1 MTWKIRP
8 RSKIGELAAIVSGE
22 GRQLVLLH
30 GVGLRAEAW
39 CAQIDEFSRSMRV
52 VAFDLPGHGESP
64 QAGGAQLS
72 GYCDMIARAIDRP
85 SIVAGHSFGA
95 MIALHI
101 AALHPEKV
109 KGVAALNAIYRRS
122 DQAAKA
128 VLARAECLNG
138 VENPSPAPTLERWFG
153 MEQSEAR
160 DACEA
165 WLASVDP
172 KGYRDAYGVFARGD
186 APADALLEQ
195 ISCPALFLTGSEEPN
210 STPAMT
216 NTMASLVPR
225 GKPVIVEGAAHMLPM
240 THPGEANDALHR
252 MIDECKS

>member
-1 MTWKIRP
+1 MTWKTRP
-8 RSKIGELAAIVSGE
+8 RSRIGELAAIVSGE
-22 GRQLVLLH
+22 GRQIVLLH

-39 CAQIDEFSRSMRV
+39 GAQIDELSRSMRV

-64 QAGGAQLS
+64 QIGSAQLS
-72 GYCDMIARAIDRP
+72 DYCDMIAHAIEYP
-85 SIVAGHSFGA
+85 SIVVGHSFGA
-95 MIALHI
+95 MIALHM

-122 DQAAKA
+122 DKAAKA
-128 VLARAECLNG
+128 VLARAASLNG
-138 VENPSPAPTLERWFG
+138 SDNPSPKPTLERWFG
-153 MEQSEAR
+153 SEQGAVR

-186 APADALLEQ
+186 APADTLLQQ
-195 ISCPALFLTGSEEPN
+195 IACPALFLTGSEEPN

-216 NTMASLVPR
+216 KALASLVPR
-225 GKPVIVEGAAHMLPM
+225 GKPVVIRGAAHMLPM
-240 THPGEANDALHR
+240 THPGEANDALHN
-252 MIDECKS
+252 MIDECR

>member
-8 RSKIGELAAIVSGE
+8 RSKVGELAAIVAGE
-22 GRQLVLLH
+22 GRQIVLLH

-39 CAQIDEFSRSMRV
+39 CAQVDEFSRSMRV

-64 QAGGAQLS
+64 HVGSARLS
-72 GYCDMIARAIDRP
+72 GYCDMIARAIEYP
-85 SIVAGHSFGA
+85 SIVVGHSFGA

-122 DQAAKA
+122 ETASKA
-128 VLARAECLNG
+128 VLARAASLNG
-138 VENPSPAPTLERWFG
+138 NENPSPKPTLERWFG
-153 MEQSEAR
+153 KEQSEAR
-160 DACEA
+160 EACEA
-165 WLASVDP
+165 WLTSVDP

-186 APADALLEQ
+186 APADTLLQQ
-195 ISCPALFLTGSEEPN
+195 IACPALLLTGSKEPN

-216 NTMASLVPR
+216 NALASLVPR
-225 GKPVIVEGAAHMLPM
+225 GKPVIVHGAAHMLPM
-240 THPGEANDALHR
+240 THPGEANDALHN
-252 MIDECKS
+252 MIDECI